1 MTKSNTGS
9 QRFSKPL
16 ESIKGDILTDTFGR
30 KHNYLRI
37 SLTERCN
44 LRCTYCM
51 PAEGIQLS
59 PKDHIMTYEEIYT
72 IAKEFVDRGVTKIRL
87 TGGEPL
93 VRKDAALIMEKL
105 AALPVSL
112 TLTTNGVIV
121 DKFIDHFKKCG
132 IKTLNVSLDSLNAKK
147 NNDITRRS
155 YFEKVYQNI
164 LLLVKEGFY
173 VKVNCVLMKGFNDNE
188 IIDFITITKDLP
200 IQVRFIEF
208 MPFDG
213 NRWNMDKLVS
223 LEEVLSQVNSNFKAE
238 NIIKLKDAVNDT
250 TKSYQIKNHKG
261 TFAIIS
267 SVTNPFCDGCNR
279 IRLTANGQIKNC
291 LFSSKESDLLT
302 PLREGKPIQTI
313 IQQAIKSKLKIRN
326 GMDTLD
332 KFKESDA
339 HLNNRSMITIGG

>member
-1 MTKSNTGS
+1 MTDLKTSN
-9 QRFSKPL
+9 
-16 ESIKGDILTDTFGR
+16 ILTDTFGR
-30 KHNYLRI
+30 THNYLRI

-59 PKDHIMTYEEIYT
+59 PKANIMTYEEIFT
-72 IAKEFVDRGVTKIRL
+72 IAQEFVHRGVTKIRL

-93 VRKDAALIMEKL
+93 VRKDAAKIIEQLST
-105 AALPVSL
+105 LPVEL

-121 DKFIDHFKKCG
+121 DRFIDLFKKCG
-132 IKTLNVSLDSLNAKK
+132 IQSLNISLDSLHSSK
-147 NNDITRRS
+147 NQQITRRS

-164 LLLVKEGFY
+164 LLLVDEGFE
-173 VKVNCVLMKGFNDNE
+173 VKINCVLMKGFNDDE
-188 IIDFITITKDLP
+188 IIDFINLAKDLP
-200 IQVRFIEF
+200 VHIRFIEF

-223 LEEVLSQVNSNFKAE
+223 LKEILDHVHTHFTKDEVH
-238 NIIKLKDAVNDT
+238 KLQNAPNDT
-250 TKSYQIKNHKG
+250 AKSYQIKGYQG

-279 IRLTANGQIKNC
+279 IRLTANGRIKNC

-302 PLREGKPIQTI
+302 PLRDGKPITSV
-313 IQQAIKSKLKIRN
+313 IQSAIRSKLKVRN

-332 KFKESDA
+332 KFKDTDG
-339 HLNNRSMITIGG
+339 HNNRSMIQIGG

>member
-1 MTKSNTGS
+1 MTKSDTGH
-9 QRFSKPL
+9 RKPVAT
-16 ESIKGDILTDTFGR
+16 DILTDTFGR
-30 KHNYLRI
+30 KHDYLRI

-59 PKDHIMTYEEIYT
+59 PKAHIMTYEEIYT
-72 IAKEFVDRGVTKIRL
+72 IAKEFVDLGVTKIRL

-105 AALPVSL
+105 SSLPVQL

-132 IKTLNVSLDSLNAKK
+132 ITTLNVSLDSLDANK
-147 NNDITRRS
+147 NSEITRRS

-164 LLLVKEGFY
+164 ILLVKEGFN

-188 IIDFITITKDLP
+188 VIDFINLSKDLP
-200 IQVRFIEF
+200 IQIRFIEF

-213 NRWNMDKLVS
+213 NKWNMDKLVS
-223 LEEVLSQVNSNFKAE
+223 LQEILNQVHSNFEKDD
-238 NIIKLKDAVNDT
+238 IIKCKDAPNDT
-250 TKSYQIKNHKG
+250 TKSYQIKGYQG
-261 TFAIIS
+261 TFAVIS

-302 PLREGKPIQTI
+302 PLREGKPISPIVQKA
-313 IQQAIKSKLKIRN
+313 IQAKLKVRN

-332 KFKESDA
+332 KFNKPDS
-339 HLNNRSMITIGG
+339 HNNRSMIAIGG